1 MSSSPAST
9 TRTDFPIGWIL
20 LFGGLAAYALDDI
33 GGFWLGALGGYLFGR
48 VRSLG
53 GEVLALRAKLDARAG
68 SAAVDPAPLPVAA
81 GTPSDAASRVAGSDE
96 PAAAVPPRRES
107 AGWQRP
113 GSVAVAAA
121 AGPAQPTVPSPLDGL
136 IERVSDWVRSGNP
149 LARLGVLITFVG
161 AVYLIRY
168 AAEAGYLP
176 VELRLAGLSLA
187 ALAMVGLGWRLRE
200 QLTGYALTLQGGGLA
215 LLYLT
220 VLAALRYYQL
230 LAPTPAFSLLVLIA
244 ASSALLAVRQNALPL
259 AVIGFAGGFAAPL
272 LLGGSG
278 SHIGLFGYYTVL
290 NLGVFAIAAFRGW
303 NVLSLLGFVFTFV
316 ITSLWR
322 MTSYRSEWLAS
333 TEFFLLLFFVLYVWV
348 TVLTAR
354 SGRRGSAQ
362 SSSVSGMLTFGLP
375 AVVLSLQA
383 SLVHDREH
391 GLAISAAGFGL
402 FYLAVAAGLR
412 LSRRE
417 CWQTTVRAFV
427 AIGVV
432 LLSLAVP
439 LYFDDQVTAA
449 TWALEGAGAVW
460 LGVRQQQFRAR
471 AFGVI
476 VQLLA
481 GLSLLIGIDH
491 ASGSSG
497 WFAVGVPG
505 AVLLA
510 IAGIASGHW
519 LRTRAEAS
527 RLERRVASLGAIWAL
542 AWWLYAL
549 FAQTDHSV
557 EPWFIGVSLA
567 AGAVT
572 AAVLVLLAERLRWT
586 WLARL
591 SQLDLLLFA
600 LVGLVAALV
609 ERPWSQG
616 GVFGWF
622 ALLATHYGL
631 LWRSERG
638 AGPAP
643 AAVLAPVLEWA
654 AHIIPALLKTWLLGL
669 ELSWHLRSQ
678 FGGNWPVL
686 AWGLV
691 PALALAVFT
700 LSANRWPVARDRRLY
715 ALGVSL
721 PLAIWLLG
729 WLLATSLDSQ
739 GSAAPLPTWP
749 LLNPLDGVALVIA
762 VALLLCWRRRRP
774 EDWQW
779 LPMRALPQLIVAAVA
794 FVWLNS
800 AIARGLHYS
809 LGTPLGFRGMLDS
822 ALLQATWSVVW
833 SGLGFGAMWL
843 AARRQQR
850 GLWLVGAGLM
860 VVVALKLFAVDTAGT
875 GTLARIAAFLSV
887 GVILLAAGY
896 FTPLPTVR
904 DRGDATSPGASD

>member
-9 TRTDFPIGWIL
+9 ARTDFPIGWIL
-20 LFGGLAAYALDDI
+20 LFGALAAYALDDI

-53 GEVLALRAKLDARAG
+53 REVLALRAKLDARAG
-68 SAAVDPAPLPVAA
+68 SASADAAPLPVAA
-81 GTPSDAASRVAGSDE
+81 AGTVTAEASRVTGSDE

-107 AGWQRP
+107 AGWQQLEPEPESGPESGPVVARP
-113 GSVAVAAA
+113 AAA
-121 AGPAQPTVPSPLDGL
+121 VGPVRQAAPSRLDGL
-136 IERVSDWVRSGNP
+136 IEQISDWARSGNP

-187 ALAMVGLGWRLRE
+187 ALAMVGTGWRLRE

-272 LLGGSG
+272 LLGGNG

-290 NLGVFAIAAFRGW
+290 NLGVFAIVAFRGW
-303 NVLSLLGFVFTFV
+303 NLLSLLGFVFTFV

-322 MTSYRSEWLAS
+322 MTSYRSEWFAS
-333 TEFFLLLFFVLYVWV
+333 AEFFLLLFFVLYVWG
-348 TVLTAR
+348 TVLIAR
-354 SGRRGSAQ
+354 SERRGSAI
-362 SSSVSGMLTFGLP
+362 SGMLTFGLP

-383 SLVHDREH
+383 SLVLEREH

-471 AFGVI
+471 AFGVV

-491 ASGSSG
+491 ASGSTG

-505 AVLLA
+505 AVLVA

-519 LRTRAEAS
+519 LRTRAEAT
-527 RLERRVASLGAIWAL
+527 RLERRVASLGAMWAL

-557 EPWFIGVSLA
+557 EPWFVGVSLA

-572 AAVLVLLAERLRWT
+572 AAVLALLAERLRWP
-586 WLARL
+586 WLGRL

-616 GVFGWF
+616 GVFGWLL
-622 ALLATHYGL
+622 LLATHYAL

-638 AGPAP
+638 AGA
-643 AAVLAPVLEWA
+643 APVPERA
-654 AHIIPALLKTWLLGL
+654 VHIIPALLKTWLLGL

-700 LSANRWPVARDRRLY
+700 LSANRWPVAGNRRLY

-749 LLNPLDGVALVIA
+749 LLNPLDLVALAIA
-762 VALLLCWRRRRP
+762 AALLLFWRRRRP

-779 LPMRALPQLIVAAVA
+779 LPLPALPQLIGAAVA

-843 AARRQQR
+843 AARRRQR

-860 VVVALKLFAVDTAGT
+860 VVVALKLFVVDTAGT

-896 FTPLPTVR
+896 FTPLPAAPAE
-904 DRGDATSPGASD
+904 RGDPAA

>member
-9 TRTDFPIGWIL
+9 ARRDFPIGWIL

-33 GGFWLGALGGYLFGR
+33 GGFWLGALSGYLFGR

-53 GEVLALRAKLDARAG
+53 REVLALHAKLDARTG
-68 SAAVDPAPLPVAA
+68 SASVVAAPLPATEAA
-81 GTPSDAASRVAGSDE
+81 GTVIAEAPRVAGSDE
-96 PAAAVPPRRES
+96 PTPAAPPRRES
-107 AGWQRP
+107 AGWQQPAPVVARVSATDEPARP
-113 GSVAVAAA
+113 TA
-121 AGPAQPTVPSPLDGL
+121 PSRLEGL
-136 IERVSDWVRSGNP
+136 IDRVSDWARGGNP

-187 ALAMVGLGWRLRE
+187 ALAMVGTGWRLRE

-272 LLGGSG
+272 LLGGNG

-303 NVLSLLGFVFTFV
+303 NLLSLLGFVFTFV

-322 MTSYRSEWLAS
+322 MTSYRSEWFAS
-333 TEFFLLLFFVLYVWV
+333 AEFFLLLFFVLYVGV

-354 SGRRGSAQ
+354 SERRGSAQ

-391 GLAISAAGFGL
+391 GLALSAAGFGL

-412 LSRRE
+412 LSRRD
-417 CWQTTVRAFV
+417 CWQTTVQAFV

-527 RLERRVASLGAIWAL
+527 WLEQRVASLGAIWAL

-549 FAQTDHSV
+549 FAQTEHAIDD
-557 EPWFIGVSLA
+557 WFVGVSLA
-567 AGAVT
+567 AGAMT
-572 AAVLVLLAERLRWT
+572 AAALVLLAERLRWP

-616 GVFGWF
+616 GVFGWLL
-622 ALLATHYGL
+622 LLAIHYAL
-631 LWRSERG
+631 LWRSEHRTG
-638 AGPAP
+638 QAPAP
-643 AAVLAPVLEWA
+643 APILERA
-654 AHIIPALLKTWLLGL
+654 AHVIPAMLKTWLLGL
-669 ELSWHLRSQ
+669 ELSWHLRTQ
-678 FGGNWPVL
+678 LGGNWPVL

-691 PALALAVFT
+691 PALALAAFT
-700 LSANRWPVARDRRLY
+700 LFEKRWPVARDRRLY

-721 PLAIWLLG
+721 PLAIWLLV
-729 WLLATSLDSQ
+729 WLLATSIDSQ

-749 LLNPLDGVALVIA
+749 LLNPLDLVALVIA
-762 VALLLCWRRRRP
+762 AALLLFWHRRRP
-774 EDWQW
+774 EDWPW
-779 LPMRALPQLIVAAVA
+779 LPTPALPQLIVAAVA

-833 SGLGFGAMWL
+833 SSLGFGAMWL
-843 AARRQQR
+843 AARRRQR

-860 VVVALKLFAVDTAGT
+860 GGVALKLFTVDTAGT
-875 GTLARIAAFLSV
+875 GSLARIAAFLGV

-896 FTPLPTVR
+896 FTPLPSASA
-904 DRGDATSPGASD
+904 DRGDPAA